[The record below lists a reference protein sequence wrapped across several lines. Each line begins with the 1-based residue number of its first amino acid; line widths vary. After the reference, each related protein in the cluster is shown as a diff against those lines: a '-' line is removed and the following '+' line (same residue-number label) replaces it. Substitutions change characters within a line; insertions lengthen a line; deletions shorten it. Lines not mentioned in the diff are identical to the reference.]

1 LACFVN
7 ESKWEDRNVKVLIAD
22 GDPSLIR
29 QGEVLL
35 PKWGYEIVGARTGH
49 EALAVLEADDPP
61 RIALLDWQLHG
72 VDGIEICRRV
82 RVRPESPSVHIVLLI
97 PTQKE
102 NLTEGLNA
110 GADDFLRKPV
120 DAHELKARLRTGSR
134 LLELE
139 ESVRVSQAALRVQV
153 TRDPLTGAWNR
164 SAILDFLSRDF
175 ARAARESAPLAV
187 VLADLDRLRD
197 INDRYGQSAGDEV
210 LKEAVRRMRSSIRA
224 YDAVGRYGG
233 EEFLVVL
240 PGSDGLTA
248 LYVAERIREKVANT
262 AVDTVEAQIPV
273 TVSIGV
279 AAFTS
284 ERSDPVELLRSAG
297 VALAHAKS
305 SGLNRCALAAEG
317 NMTIETGPSA

>member
-1 LACFVN
+1 M
-7 ESKWEDRNVKVLIAD
+7 KVLIAD
-22 GDPSLIR
+22 GDISLLR
-29 QGEVLL
+29 QSEKLL
-35 PKWGYEIVGARTGH
+35 PKWGYEVVGASSGH
-49 EALAVLEADDPP
+49 EALALLESESSP
-61 RIALLDWQLHG
+61 RIALLDWQLKG
-72 VDGIEICRRV
+72 VDGVEICRRI

-97 PTQKE
+97 PGSKE
-102 NLTEGLNA
+102 NLAEGLNA

-120 DAHELKARLRTGSR
+120 DAQELKARLRTGSR

-164 SAILDFLSRDF
+164 AAILDFLSRDF
-175 ARAARESAPLAV
+175 ARAERESAPLAV

-210 LKEAVRRMRSSIRA
+210 LKEAVRRIRSSIRA
-224 YDAVGRYGG
+224 YDAIGRYAG

-248 LYVAERIREKVANT
+248 LYVAERIRENVANA
-262 AVDTVEAQIPV
+262 AVDTLEGQIPV
-273 TVSIGV
+273 TVSLGA
-279 AAFTS
+279 AAFTP
-284 ERSDPVELLRSAG
+284 ERTDPIELLRSAS

-305 SGLNRCALAAEG
+305 SGFNRCALAAEG